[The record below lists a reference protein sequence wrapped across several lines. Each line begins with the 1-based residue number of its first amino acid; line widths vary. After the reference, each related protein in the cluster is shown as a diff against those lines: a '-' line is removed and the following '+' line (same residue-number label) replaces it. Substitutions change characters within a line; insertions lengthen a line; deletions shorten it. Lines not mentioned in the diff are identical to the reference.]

1 MHIVTLL
8 EEMPVQETVDAAIEL
23 SAAGFAMGTIVVNR
37 ARPTLIADG
46 QVGPDGSVDLDL
58 LVAGLHEAGLP
69 DGYAGALAAQMADYV
84 QRQELQE
91 DTTRRLDEVAL
102 PRVELPDLNPPVELG
117 ELNELAHC
125 FLVGGGQ

>member
-1 MHIVTLL
+1 
-8 EEMPVQETVDAAIEL
+8 
-23 SAAGFAMGTIVVNR
+23 MGTIVVNR

-58 LVAGLHEAGLP
+58 LAEGLREANLP
-69 DGYAGALAAQMADYV
+69 DGYAGPLAAQMADYA

-91 DTTRRLDEVAL
+91 DTTRRLDEVEL

-125 FLVGGGQ
+125 FLVGGGE